1 MSSCKP
7 LYPWPHTQYVRYGK
21 TYPVIIDPVK
31 INRPKNTVKTLPL
44 E

>member
-1 MSSCKP
+1 MTTKP
-7 LYPWPHTQYVRYGK
+7 LVPWPRSQFVCYGK